1 MKWISWME
9 NEENCVIQSVVSGTE
24 QKIGPYYV
32 DGYQED
38 TGHIYEFYGCW
49 YHGCPTCM
57 DPETVHPFRNLP
69 MRDIYKETM
78 DREQYLRSLG
88 HPVTTVWE
96 HDFDADLRIDSEMR
110 KFINDIKITE
120 PLNPRNAFYG
130 GRTNAVRLLH
140 TVAADEK
147 IKYFDVNSEYPF
159 VNKNRRY
166 PLGHPIILTKS
177 FQNVRE
183 YFGLVHCTVLPPGD
197 LWLPILPYRCNGK
210 LTFPLCATCVK
221 EQNSKKCDHTD
232 SERELTGT
240 WCTPEIHAAMDRG
253 YTVTKMYE
261 VWHYETFDDHLF
273 KEYIDR
279 FLKIKTEASGW
290 PSDVTAE
297 NEKRKYIADFEE
309 REGVKLDYDK
319 VKENPGL
326 RALAKLCLNSF
337 WGRLGMQ
344 DNKLNTMYI
353 HDPKTFYEM
362 LFSGKHH
369 VHSWDLFDDNV
380 VQITYTK
387 EDGFIEQNPNTNV
400 VLAAFTTCWARLHLY
415 QFMDM
420 AQERLLYFDT
430 DSIFFVSKPGWPDPP
445 TGRFLGDLTDEL
457 KPGQHITQFV
467 SLGAK
472 TYAYTTNDGH
482 SVVKIKGFTINNR
495 VKEKVN
501 MESMM
506 NILHKSGCIDVHY
519 DDVIKRIKSQ
529 LILCNSDVTKRLQV
543 TYDKRRITQDWNT
556 VPYGY
561 TVE

>member
-1 MKWISWME
+1 MKPHTVTPEEREKNENAKFLYFDFETYIQDDGQLVPNLAVVQDDTGTQWTFPSTDEPLEKCITDPLCEFLISEHHKGHYIIAHNFKAFDGYFILQWLLKNGVTPKVIMNGGKILQLHVPGYDIHFRDSINYNPQSLAKWPATFGLPDISKGTFPHKFNRRENWDRVAPYPSMDEYGFRTMDKKAQASFKEWYDADVKAKSGLFDFRKEFVAYCENDVTVLRTCCQQFRKLFMEISNGLCPFTSALTIAGLCNLYWRSFILKANQIGLVPQQRFARNRLQSVKAMKWISWME

-183 YFGLVHCTVLPPGD
+183 YFGLVHCTVLPPAD

-232 SERELTGT
+232 SER
-240 WCTPEIHAAMDRG
+240 
-253 YTVTKMYE
+253 
-261 VWHYETFDDHLF
+261 
-273 KEYIDR
+273 
-279 FLKIKTEASGW
+279 
-290 PSDVTAE
+290 
-297 NEKRKYIADFEE
+297 N
-309 REGVKLDYDK
+309 
-319 VKENPGL
+319 
-326 RALAKLCLNSF
+326 
-337 WGRLGMQ
+337 
-344 DNKLNTMYI
+344 
-353 HDPKTFYEM
+353 
-362 LFSGKHH
+362 
-369 VHSWDLFDDNV
+369 
-380 VQITYTK
+380 
-387 EDGFIEQNPNTNV
+387 
-400 VLAAFTTCWARLHLY
+400 
-415 QFMDM
+415 
-420 AQERLLYFDT
+420 
-430 DSIFFVSKPGWPDPP
+430 
-445 TGRFLGDLTDEL
+445 
-457 KPGQHITQFV
+457 
-467 SLGAK
+467 
-472 TYAYTTNDGH
+472 
-482 SVVKIKGFTINNR
+482 
-495 VKEKVN
+495 
-501 MESMM
+501 
-506 NILHKSGCIDVHY
+506 
-519 DDVIKRIKSQ
+519 
-529 LILCNSDVTKRLQV
+529 
-543 TYDKRRITQDWNT
+543 
-556 VPYGY
+556 
-561 TVE
+561 